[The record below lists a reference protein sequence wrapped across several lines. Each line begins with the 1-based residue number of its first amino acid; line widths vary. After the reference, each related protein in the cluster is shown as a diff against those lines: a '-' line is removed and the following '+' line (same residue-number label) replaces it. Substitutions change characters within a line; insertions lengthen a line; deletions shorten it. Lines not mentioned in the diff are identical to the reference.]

1 MLSLIR
7 NEWTKIFKRVGTYV
21 MLGLLILII
30 GVTGAFTKYSDMK
43 AKEMDSW
50 KQELSAQV
58 ESDKQMLA
66 ESPDLNKFIKND
78 TERRIAINEYRIEND
93 IEPKVKETAWT
104 FVETNAN
111 IVLVVGLFAIIV
123 AAGIVASEF
132 SWGTIKLLLIR
143 PISRTK
149 ILLSKYFTVI
159 LYGMS
164 MLLLLFVVSLLLG
177 LLLFGGTDQ
186 STHLAFVDGKV
197 VEQNIVGYLI
207 KTYLLQTVNIVM
219 MATMAFMISAVFR
232 SSSLAI
238 GISLFLLFV
247 GGNATSLLALK
258 FDWAKYSLFANTDLT
273 QYTGFSPPLVDGMT
287 MGFSITMLI
296 IYFAIFQVLAF
307 LVFNK
312 RDVAA

>member
-7 NEWTKIFKRVGTYV
+7 NEWTKIFKRVGTFV

-30 GVTGAFTKYSDMK
+30 GVTGAFTKYSDSK
-43 AKEMDSW
+43 AKEMNNW

-66 ESPDLNKFIKND
+66 ETPNLNKFIKKD
-78 TERRIAINEYRIEND
+78 TERRVAINEYRIEND
-93 IEPKVKETAWT
+93 IEPKVKETTWT

-111 IVLVVGLFAIIV
+111 IVLVVGLFTIIV

-159 LYGMS
+159 LYGLS
-164 MLLLLFVVSLLLG
+164 MLLLLFVVSVLLG
-177 LLLFGGTDQ
+177 LILFGGTDQ

-273 QYTGFSPPLVDGMT
+273 QYTGFTPPLVDGMT

-296 IYFAIFQVLAF
+296 IYFIIFQLLTF

>member
-7 NEWTKIFKRVGTYV
+7 NEWTKIFKRVGTFV

-30 GVTGAFTKYSDMK
+30 GVTGAFTKYSDSK
-43 AKEMDSW
+43 AKEMNNW

-66 ESPDLNKFIKND
+66 ETPNLNKFIKKD
-78 TERRIAINEYRIEND
+78 TERRVAINEYRIEND

-111 IVLVVGLFAIIV
+111 IVLVVGLFTIIV

-273 QYTGFSPPLVDGMT
+273 QYTGFTPPLVDGMT

-296 IYFAIFQVLAF
+296 IYFIIFQLLAF

>member
-7 NEWTKIFKRVGTYV
+7 NEWIKIFKRVGTFV

-30 GVTGAFTKYSDMK
+30 GVTGAFTKYSDSK
-43 AKEMDSW
+43 AKEMNNW

-58 ESDKQMLA
+58 ESDKQMLS
-66 ESPDLNKFIKND
+66 ETPNLNKFIKKD
-78 TERRIAINEYRIEND
+78 TERRVAINEYRIEND
-93 IEPKVKETAWT
+93 IEPKVKETTWT
-104 FVETNAN
+104 FVEMNAN
-111 IVLVVGLFAIIV
+111 IVLVVGLFTIIV

-177 LLLFGGTDQ
+177 LILFGGTDQ

-197 VEQNIVGYLI
+197 VEQSIVGYLI

-273 QYTGFSPPLVDGMT
+273 QYTGFTPPLVDGMT

-296 IYFAIFQVLAF
+296 IYFIIFQLLAF

>member
-30 GVTGAFTKYSDMK
+30 GVTAAFTKYDDGK
-43 AKEMDSW
+43 AKESENW
-50 KQELSAQV
+50 KQELTAQV
-58 ESDKQMLA
+58 EADKQMLS
-66 ESPDLNKFIKND
+66 ENPNMNKFIEKD
-78 TERRIAINEYRIEND
+78 TERRIALNEYRIEND
-93 IEPKVKETAWT
+93 IQPKAKETVWT
-104 FVETNAN
+104 FVETNAFS
-111 IVLVVGLFAIIV
+111 VLVVGLFAIIV

-164 MLLLLFVVSLLLG
+164 MLLILFVVSFLIG

-186 STHLAFVDGKV
+186 STHLAYVDGKV

-207 KTYLLQTVNIVM
+207 KTYLLKTIDVVM
-219 MATMAFMISAVFR
+219 MATMAFMISTVFR

-247 GGNATSLLALK
+247 GANATSLLALR
-258 FDWAKYSLFANTDLT
+258 FDWAKFSLFANTDLT
-273 QYTGFSPPLVDGMT
+273 QYTGFTPPLVDGMT

-296 IYFAIFQVLAF
+296 IYFIIFQLLAF
-307 LVFNK
+307 IVFNK

>member
-7 NEWTKIFKRVGTYV
+7 NEWSKIFKRVGTYV

-30 GVTGAFTKYSDMK
+30 GVIAAFTKYDDGK
-43 AKEMDSW
+43 TKEMDNW

-58 ESDKQMLA
+58 ESDKQML
-66 ESPDLNKFIKND
+66 SQNPNLNKFIEKD

-111 IVLVVGLFAIIV
+111 SVLVVGLFAIIV

-149 ILLSKYFTVI
+149 ILLSKYLTVI

-207 KTYLLQTVNIVM
+207 KTYLLKTIDVVM

-247 GGNATSLLALK
+247 GGNATNLLALK

-273 QYTGFSPPLVDGMT
+273 QYTGFTPTLVDGMT
-287 MGFSITMLI
+287 MGFSITVLVV
-296 IYFAIFQVLAF
+296 YFIIFQLLAF
-307 LVFNK
+307 TVFNK

>member
-43 AKEMDSW
+43 AKEMDNW

-66 ESPDLNKFIKND
+66 ESPNLNKFIKND

-207 KTYLLQTVNIVM
+207 KTYLLQTINIVM

>member
-7 NEWTKIFKRVGTYV
+7 NEWIKIFKRVGTFV

-30 GVTGAFTKYSDMK
+30 GVTGAFTKYSDSK
-43 AKEMDSW
+43 AKEMNNW

-66 ESPDLNKFIKND
+66 ETPNLNKFIKKD
-78 TERRIAINEYRIEND
+78 TERRVAINEYRIEND

-104 FVETNAN
+104 FVEMNAN
-111 IVLVVGLFAIIV
+111 IVLVVGLFTIIV

-177 LLLFGGTDQ
+177 LILFGGTDQ

-197 VEQNIVGYLI
+197 VEQSIVGYLI

-273 QYTGFSPPLVDGMT
+273 QYTGFTPPLVDGMT

-296 IYFAIFQVLAF
+296 IYFIIFQLLAF

>member
-7 NEWTKIFKRVGTYV
+7 NEWTKIFKRVGTFV

-30 GVTGAFTKYSDMK
+30 GVTGAFTKYSDSK
-43 AKEMDSW
+43 AKEMNNW
-50 KQELSAQV
+50 KQELTAQV

-66 ESPDLNKFIKND
+66 ETPNLNKFIKKD
-78 TERRIAINEYRIEND
+78 TERRVAINEYRIEND
-93 IEPKVKETAWT
+93 IEPKVKETTWT

-111 IVLVVGLFAIIV
+111 VVLVVGLFTIIV

-164 MLLLLFVVSLLLG
+164 LLLLLFVVSLLLG

-273 QYTGFSPPLVDGMT
+273 QYTGFTAPLVDGMT

-296 IYFAIFQVLAF
+296 IYFIIFQLLAF